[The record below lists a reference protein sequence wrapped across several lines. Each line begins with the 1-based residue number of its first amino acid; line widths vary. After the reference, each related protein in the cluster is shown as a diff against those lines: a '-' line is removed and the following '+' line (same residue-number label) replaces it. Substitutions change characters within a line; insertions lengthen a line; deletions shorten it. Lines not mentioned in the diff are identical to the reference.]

1 MTTLITVILAMA
13 TTLFA
18 FAIAI
23 AKGELLKS
31 SPSWLWPTL
40 LVISGILYVTAFV
53 LGVIHWRREKK
64 DKIRDQQNAEPKQEL
79 LPSPMLEVI
88 EDKNILIAYNGRE
101 WHEEDPGTPHL
112 ISSNLNAHI
121 IVFRKKLA
129 LPGESSSPLSRVSAH
144 LTFRGKDDSQLV
156 INFGTWLREYTHYV
170 NFVRAETHALVLSSG
185 VKADGKIDEC
195 RVYAFDNPHH
205 TDPRH
210 AKHHSGIIVVRAP
223 TEKPLMDNCSEV
235 EIVLIA
241 DQTTVYH
248 GTFTFILDPDGTMRN
263 FNLAN

>member
-1 MTTLITVILAMA
+1 MTPLITVILAIA

-23 AKGELLKS
+23 AKGELLKN

-40 LVISGILYVTAFV
+40 LATSGILYVIAFI
-53 LGVIHWRREKK
+53 LGVIHWRRGKEDKPKK
-64 DKIRDQQNAEPKQEL
+64 EL
-79 LPSPMLEVI
+79 LPSPMLEVV

-101 WHEEDPGTPHL
+101 WYEEDPRAPHL
-112 ISSNLNAHI
+112 ISNKPNAHI
-121 IVFRKKLA
+121 IVFRKKPA

-144 LTFRGKDDSQLV
+144 PTFRGKDGSRLV
-156 INFGTWLREYTHYV
+156 INFGTWLREHTHYV

-185 VKADGKIDEC
+185 VKADGKIDE
-195 RVYAFDNPHH
+195 RVYALDNPHH

-210 AKHHSGIIVVRAP
+210 LKPPGIVFGAP
-223 TEKPLMDNCSEV
+223 TEKLLMDSCSEV
-235 EIVLIA
+235 KIVLMA

-248 GTFTFILDPDGTMRN
+248 GTFTFFLDPDGTMRN
-263 FNLAN
+263 FNVAS